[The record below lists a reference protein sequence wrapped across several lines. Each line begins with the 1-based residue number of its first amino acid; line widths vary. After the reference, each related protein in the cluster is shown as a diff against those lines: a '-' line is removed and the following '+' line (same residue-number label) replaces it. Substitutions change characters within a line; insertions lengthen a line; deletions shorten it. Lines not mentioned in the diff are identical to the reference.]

1 MIGNLLLRGMIAGM
15 IAALLTF
22 GFAQIF
28 GEPPIEA
35 AIAIEAQGE
44 AAPDHAATLPG
55 THDHGTHDHGAQA
68 AAAGHDHGEGAG
80 ITRATQSGL
89 GLLTGLVIFGAALG
103 GAFAVAFALLHGRL
117 GPASPL
123 ALSIVLGVAGF
134 VVLGLIP
141 GLKYPA
147 NPPAVGSGETIGL
160 RTGLFFLLVAAS
172 FASAMIA
179 VSAGKAL
186 APTQGGIR
194 AAIIALAL
202 FAGLIA
208 VTSLV
213 LPSYNEVPADF
224 PADVL
229 MRFRLASLGTQAVLW
244 LGIGAIFGLW
254 VNRRTGGAPR
264 PIAA

>member
-1 MIGNLLLRGMIAGM
+1 M
-15 IAALLTF
+15 
-22 GFAQIF
+22 
-28 GEPPIEA
+28 
-35 AIAIEAQGE
+35 
-44 AAPDHAATLPG
+44 
-55 THDHGTHDHGAQA
+55 
-68 AAAGHDHGEGAG
+68 
-80 ITRATQSGL
+80 
-89 GLLTGLVIFGAALG
+89 
-103 GAFAVAFALLHGRL
+103 
-117 GPASPL
+117 
-123 ALSIVLGVAGF
+123 AGF

-224 PADVL
+224 PADVF

-254 VNRRTGGAPR
+254 VNRRPGVRRVRLPPDMVRGGSHAAPPTDR
-264 PIAA
+264 DRCRNGRSCIASLGMTPRSGLRDDRAPCDKS